1 MNPRPQTDR
10 KQVIS
15 RRFDAGLTQTE
26 LAERI
31 GCSRQ
36 LVSEVERGRS
46 NFSLENL
53 RRLAEFFDCTI
64 RDLLLTD
71 DNEQTDTT
79 AAQAGAV

>member
-10 KQVIS
+10 KAVIR

-36 LVSEVERGRS
+36 LVSEVERGKS
-46 NFSLENL
+46 NFSLHNL
-53 RRLAEFFDCTI
+53 GQAAEFFGCEI
-64 RDLLLTD
+64 RDLLLI
-71 DNEQTDTT
+71 EQHDQAT
-79 AAQAGAV
+79 AATRSAA